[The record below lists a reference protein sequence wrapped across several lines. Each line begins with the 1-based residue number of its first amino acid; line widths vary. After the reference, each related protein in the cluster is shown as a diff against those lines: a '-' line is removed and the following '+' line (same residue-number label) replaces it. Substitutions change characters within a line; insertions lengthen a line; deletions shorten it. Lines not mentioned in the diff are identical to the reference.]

1 MKEEPKGAIEKQHA
15 HKHTLTGHSPFSH
28 RLRCSSAHVSLSS
41 GESAH
46 QSDDGTPKRPND
58 RDNLEQEESRMTGVL
73 QEKNMC
79 DSRKLQGLWRFSRD
93 QWWGHWSVTYLENV
107 LLTRGFRLKCVKHFP
122 VTFSW
127 YYCNVFKKTTQQN
140 KPMNVSR
147 NKNMTSRIL
156 YSIWPHKPYKGQ
168 QTLWEKRDIRKS
180 QTCMENLSFEIFL
193 SSYIFPHSLQN
204 KGHRSI
210 TRVIHCLYLMF

>member
-1 MKEEPKGAIEKQHA
+1 MFLCQVGSQHIKA
-15 HKHTLTGHSPFSH
+15 ATELRKDQMIGITLSKRRAEWQECYRRRTCVILESYKVCGG
-28 RLRCSSAHVSLSS
+28 SA
-41 GESAH
+41 E
-46 QSDDGTPKRPND
+46 TND
-58 RDNLEQEESRMTGVL
+58 
-73 QEKNMC
+73 
-79 DSRKLQGLWRFSRD
+79 
-93 QWWGHWSVTYLENV
+93 WSVTYLENV
-107 LLTRGFRLKCVKHFP
+107 LLTQGFRLKCVKHFP

-127 YYCNVFKKTTQQN
+127 FHCNVFKKTTQQN
-140 KPMNVSR
+140 NPMNVSK